1 MNLLDELNPQQR
13 EAVETVEGAVLILA
27 GAGSGKTRVITYRI
41 AWLIEQA
48 GALPS
53 SILAVTFT
61 NKAAEEM
68 RDRVARL
75 VPLGDPT
82 GSMARPWISTFHS
95 FCVRVLRRD
104 GERIGLRRD
113 FSIYDEDDQL
123 RVVRSCIRNL
133 GLSEKD
139 VTPRS
144 VLSRISFAK
153 NHGRNPESAFQSA
166 TDPLAERVA
175 VIFDLYSRELKKS
188 GAVDFDDLL
197 LEAARL
203 LREDAEVALKYNE
216 RFHYILV
223 DEFQDINGPQYG
235 LVRLLTRVRQNLCV
249 VGDEDQSIYSW
260 RGADIR
266 HIVEFEKDYPE
277 AKVLRLEE
285 NYRSTQCIL
294 DAASAVVAH
303 NTYRKGKRLWTS
315 RPGGTKIGLY
325 AGLDAE
331 NESLFV
337 ADSIAKRH
345 AADPDAK
352 IAVLYRTNSQSRLYE
367 EALRRYGLAYNV
379 VGAISFYERAEVKD
393 LLAYLKAAS
402 NLQDS
407 ISLIRIV
414 NSPLR
419 GIGEAT
425 VRKIENLALEQS
437 IPFWDAMGRALEE
450 NLLPPRSAAAV
461 GDFRALM
468 ESLHVSASRA
478 DVAQLLSEVIEGT
491 HFVDSLER
499 EGTPEAFGRIENIQE
514 LANAAADS
522 RDRGESLQEFLD
534 HAALVSD
541 VDAYDGAAR
550 ITLMT
555 LHSAKGLEFPL
566 VFLGGMEE
574 GLLPHSRSLLNA
586 QALEEERR
594 LCYVGMTRARDTLI
608 LTRAATRRRYGSQMP
623 EASRPSRFLNE
634 IPVHLI
640 EDFSAPLPSSTE
652 RVYEYEPD
660 GYRPGEYRQQPLRD
674 SHSRNVQRY
683 FGIEERE
690 PFLNAAP
697 PQDGVSFRPGNRVR
711 HSKYGYGTVLRREG
725 QGENTKLTV
734 SFHGIGVKKLVAR
747 YADLER
753 V

>member
-1 MNLLDELNPQQR
+1 MSLLDELNAQQR
-13 EAVETVEGAVLILA
+13 EAVETLEGPVLILA

-41 AWLIEQA
+41 AWLIEHA
-48 GALPS
+48 GVRPS

-68 RDRVARL
+68 RERVARL
-75 VPLGDPT
+75 VPVGGLS
-82 GSMARPWISTFHS
+82 GSLSGAISRPWVSTFHS
-95 FCVRVLRRD
+95 FCVRVLRD
-104 GERIGLRRD
+104 EGERIGLRRD

-123 RVVRSCIRNL
+123 RVVKACIRHL
-133 GLSEKD
+133 GLAEKE
-139 VTPRS
+139 VQARA

-153 NHGRNPESAFQSA
+153 NHGKSPEISFQSA
-166 TDPLAERVA
+166 ADPLAERVA
-175 VIFDLYSRELKKS
+175 VIFDLYTRELKKA

-203 LREDAEVALKYNE
+203 FREDAEAALKYNA

-223 DEFQDINGPQYG
+223 DEFQDTNRPQYE
-235 LVRLLTRVRQNLCV
+235 LVRLLTRVRQNLCA

-266 HIVEFEKDYPE
+266 NIVEFEKDYPN
-277 AKVLRLEE
+277 AKILRLEE

-303 NTYRKGKRLWTS
+303 NRYRKGKKLWTS
-315 RPGGTKIGLY
+315 RQGGAKIGLY
-325 AGLDAE
+325 EGLDGE

-345 AADPDAK
+345 AADPAARF
-352 IAVLYRTNSQSRLYE
+352 AVLYRTNAQSRLYE
-367 EALRRYGLAYNV
+367 EALRRYSLAYNV

-407 ISLIRIV
+407 ISLLRII

-419 GIGEAT
+419 GIGDST
-425 VRKIENLALEQS
+425 VRKIEAQALDQGTA
-437 IPFWDAMGRALEE
+437 FWDAMGRALEE
-450 NLLPPRSAAAV
+450 NLLPSRSAAAV
-461 GDFRALM
+461 GEFRALM
-468 ESLHVSASRA
+468 QELHRMAPQST
-478 DVAQLLSEVIEGT
+478 VAELLSEVIERT
-491 HFVDSLER
+491 EYVHSLER
-499 EGTPEAFGRIENIQE
+499 EGTPEAFSRIENIQE

-522 RDRGESLQEFLD
+522 RDRGENLQEFLD

-555 LHSAKGLEFPL
+555 LHSAKGLEFPV

-574 GLLPHSRSLLNA
+574 GLLPHSRSLLIA

-594 LCYVGMTRARDTLI
+594 LCYVGMTRARDVLM

-623 EASRPSRFLNE
+623 ESSRPSRFLDE
-634 IPVHLI
+634 IPPQLI
-640 EDFSAPLPSSTE
+640 EDFSAPRTASSE
-652 RVYEYEPD
+652 RTYEYESEDHSRRPTPASSFNNVRRYFEAEEIETMP
-660 GYRPGEYRQQPLRD
+660 GEPASGGIAPLRPG
-674 SHSRNVQRY
+674 S
-683 FGIEERE
+683 
-690 PFLNAAP
+690 
-697 PQDGVSFRPGNRVR
+697 RVR

-725 QGENTKLTV
+725 RGENTKLTV
-734 SFHGIGVKKLVAR
+734 SFPGFGVKKLVER

-753 V
+753 L